1 MVTSTNPTPESWSNF
16 LTSKDLYFRGGWSLC
31 SKVPYLSGKTLEKV
45 LTGDV
50 AGPNDCAICWRK
62 KHKEEE
68 GK

>member
-1 MVTSTNPTPESWSNF
+1 
-16 LTSKDLYFRGGWSLC
+16 LTSKDHYFRGGWSLC

-68 GK
+68 SK